1 MTHTTRIKAL
11 PPGLLILFV
20 LSLIGTMSLGQEQTG
35 RGRISGT
42 VVDEGGQP
50 VEGAVIL
57 AQSMTTETKFQGTS
71 DESGNFAVAGLGT
84 GNWKITASKEGY
96 TSSSVNLNIRQLRR
110 NPPITFTL
118 KKTTGYAA
126 LMTDEESFQLFDKGN
141 AFMEQGKYDEALD
154 VFEEFKTKYPEV
166 YQVNVSI
173 GTCYLKKG
181 DLDRAEKEFQSV
193 LDKVLDLHGD
203 FSADPAAS
211 LRAFTGLGELYI
223 LRGDFEKGQKYLA
236 AALDI
241 SPEDEVAAYNVGQIF
256 FSNQRP
262 DEAIHYYK
270 LAIQINED
278 WSKPYLRLGYAYLN
292 KGDFDAAL
300 ENLKKFVE
308 MDPENPEVPQTKN
321 MIVSIE
327 KIKK

>member
-1 MTHTTRIKAL
+1 MTHNSRKKVL
-11 PPGLLILFV
+11 RSGLLVLFA
-20 LSLIGTMSLGQEQTG
+20 LSLIGTMSLGQEQSG

-42 VVDEGGQP
+42 VVDESGQS

-57 AQSMTTETKFQGTS
+57 VQSTTTDTKFQGIS
-71 DESGNFAVAGLGT
+71 DESGHFAVAGLGT

-96 TSSSVNLNIRQLRR
+96 ASSSVNLNIRQLKR
-110 NPPITFTL
+110 NPPVNFIL
-118 KKTTGYAA
+118 KKTSGYAT
-126 LMTDEESFQLFDKGN
+126 LMTDEESFQLFDMGN
-141 AFMEQGKYDEALD
+141 AFMEQEKYEEALE
-154 VFEEFKTKYPEV
+154 VFEDFKTKYPEV

-181 DLDRAEKEFQSV
+181 DLDRAELEFLSV
-193 LDKVLDLHGD
+193 LDKILELHGD
-203 FSADPAAS
+203 FAADPAAS

-223 LRGDFEKGQKYLA
+223 LRGDFEKGQKYLTT
-236 AALDI
+236 ALDI

-270 LAIQINED
+270 LAIQINKD

-321 MIVSIE
+321 MIASIE